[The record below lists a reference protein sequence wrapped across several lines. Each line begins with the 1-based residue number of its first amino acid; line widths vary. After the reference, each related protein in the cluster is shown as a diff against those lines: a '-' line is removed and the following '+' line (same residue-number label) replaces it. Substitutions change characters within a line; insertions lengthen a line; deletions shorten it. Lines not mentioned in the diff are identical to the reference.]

1 MSISCLV
8 FHCKSIFIQFFYQV
22 FIFNSCMQTAALIR
36 GRQQDTLLCFEIQ
49 PVFKGYRWWVIK
61 TTNVIRHQPATWR
74 LVKDWGVPVMVCN
87 SCSASKLVS
96 VASITK
102 CEVPKTEAKWE
113 TADKKGRNETI
124 LKKQNC
130 QVQREENLKPFLDEN
145 TQSLQQ
151 QKHLD

>member
-8 FHCKSIFIQFFYQV
+8 FHCKGIFIQFFIRCS
-22 FIFNSCMQTAALIR
+22 FLILCMQTAALIR
-36 GRQQDTLLCFEIQ
+36 SRQQDTSLCFEIQ
-49 PVFKGYRWWVIK
+49 PVFKGYRCWVIK

-74 LVKDWGVPVMVCN
+74 LVKDWGVPVMVFN
-87 SCSASKLVS
+87 SCSASNLFS

-113 TADKKGRNETI
+113 TADKKSRNETI

-145 TQSLQQ
+145 T
-151 QKHLD
+151 